1 MNPLLDHLYERLP
14 VVLRQ
19 RDHDQGEPLRALLQV
34 IAEQVDVVEEDIR
47 QLYENWFI
55 ETCQD
60 WAVPYIGDLIGYR
73 PIQEGGTPGDV
84 ITPQGHAR
92 NKILI
97 PRREVANTI
106 RYRRRKGAL
115 ALLEELARDVA
126 EWPARAVEFYAL
138 LGWTQ
143 SVNHLRLERGRTVD
157 LRQGDALDRLDGPFD
172 ELAHTV
178 DVRCIRSR
186 HEPQGRYN
194 VPNVG
199 LFVWRLRRYSVT
211 RTQACRL
218 EAAGPHWFTFSALG
232 NDTPLYARPE
242 RESSPAHIAGERN
255 VPAPIRRRA
264 FEERVVEDGKVRAQA
279 SAAYYGEDKSLVI
292 WAPDWP
298 TEGAEQPIPRTA
310 IVPADLSEGQCRP
323 RKGTVAVDPVR
334 GRMVFPPS
342 QLPEK
347 GVQVSYHYGFS
358 ADVGGGEYER
368 PLRQPRGATIYR
380 VGEGQLATINAALA
394 QWDREKPDDAVIEIT
409 ESGVYVERVGTPDP
423 EGATEGRAI
432 RLQPGQS
439 LQLRAASGVRP
450 ILRLLDYQT
459 AGLDSLIVL
468 LSPDSRFTLDGLLIA
483 GRGVHVESVPPRP
496 PVEEGDQAQVE
507 ASAESASIPTGV
519 SRSAPRDAQ
528 QDGEAVSRGVPARL
542 EIRHCTLVPGWS
554 LDNDCEPREPAEP
567 SLEVWNVN
575 AQVTVEHSVLG
586 SVQVHQ
592 DEVMTDPIPIRIS
605 DSVVDATGSDCE
617 GSACEALGAPGSA
630 IAHAVLTVLRCTVF
644 GKIMTHAIDLAE
656 NTIFDGL
663 VQVARSQR
671 GCMRF
676 CYVRPGSCTP
686 RHYNCQPDLARKA
699 IEEEMRQEAAA
710 KDLPEPS
717 EAELDA
723 AKRREEDRLRP
734 QFNSRRYGTPTYC
747 QLAHACAGEIAQGA
761 DDESEMGV
769 FHDLYQPQRAANL
782 RARLDEYTPAGMEAG
797 IIYVS

>member
-73 PIQEGGTPGDV
+73 PVQEGGTPEDV
-84 ITPQGHAR
+84 TTPQGHTR

-97 PRREVANTI
+97 PRREVANTV

-138 LGWTQ
+138 LGSTQ
-143 SVNHLRLERGRTVD
+143 SVNYLRLERGRTVD
-157 LRQGDALDRLDGPFD
+157 LRQGDALDRLNGPFD

-178 DVRCIRSR
+178 DVRRIRSR
-186 HEPQGRYN
+186 YEPQGRCN

-218 EAAGPHWFTFSALG
+218 EAAGPNWFTFSALG

-242 RESSPAHIAGERN
+242 REPSPAHIAGERT
-255 VPAPIRRRA
+255 VPVPIRRRA
-264 FEERVVEDGKVRAQA
+264 FEERIVEDGKVRAQA

-298 TEGAEQPIPRTA
+298 TEGAEQPIPRTV

-323 RKGTVAVDPVR
+323 HKGTVAVDPVR
-334 GRMVFPPS
+334 GRIVFPPS

-347 GVQVSYHYGFS
+347 GVQVSYHYGLS

-409 ESGVYVERVGTPDP
+409 ESGVHVERIGMPDP

-483 GRGVHVESVPPRP
+483 GRGVHVEGVPRP
-496 PVEEGDQAQVE
+496 TPSDARQGGGAM
-507 ASAESASIPTGV
+507 
-519 SRSAPRDAQ
+519 SRS
-528 QDGEAVSRGVPARL
+528 VPARL

-575 AQVTVEHSVLG
+575 AQVTIEHSILG

-592 DEVMTDPIPIRIS
+592 DEVMTDPIPVQIS

-630 IAHAVLTVLRCTVF
+630 IAHAVLTMLRCTVF
-644 GKIMTHAIDLAE
+644 GKIITHAIDLAE

-686 RHYNCQPDLARKA
+686 RRYNCQPDLARKA
-699 IEEEMRQEAAA
+699 IEEEMRQEAAE
-710 KDLPEPS
+710 KGPPEPS
-717 EAELDA
+717 DAELDA
-723 AKRREEDRLRP
+723 AKRSEEDRVRP

-747 QLAHACAGEIAQGA
+747 QLAHACAGEIVQGA
-761 DDESEMGV
+761 DDESEIGV